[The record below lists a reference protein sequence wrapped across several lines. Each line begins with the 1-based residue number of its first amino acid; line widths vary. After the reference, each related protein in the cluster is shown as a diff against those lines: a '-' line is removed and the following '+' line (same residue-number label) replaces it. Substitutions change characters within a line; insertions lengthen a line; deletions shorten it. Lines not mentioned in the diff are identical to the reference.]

1 MKKVNIVSVLRISED
16 LFESIKDAKQGIVLC
31 HVANGNEN
39 SLNEKVVIATKII
52 SSDKNEEG
60 LLLYFHEENL
70 QIGSIKLNNYIDFSF
85 IENQCTAFY
94 YADGIRTEISKIG
107 IIGSDIRFFFN
118 DECSQPSVEL
128 NKRFLQTF
136 GKRTTNLLSKLKIG
150 VVGVSGT
157 GSPTAEMLY
166 RLNIGTLVLVDSDK
180 VEEKNL
186 GRIYNTSKKDVGRFK
201 VDVIANAYKD
211 YALGTKVIPLPT
223 TTMDPNTIR
232 ELSQCDVIFGCVD
245 THSGRAFLD
254 SICNYYLI
262 PVFDIGV
269 KLTADGLGSISDCC
283 YSINYIKPGYST
295 LLSRNVINQA
305 TIESEDLKYSNPEE
319 YNNRL
324 SEKYIKGVNED
335 SPAVISINTMA
346 ASTAVNDFLAR
357 IHCFRNVENNKIAK
371 ISFNLMDPAFC
382 AYDSEE
388 IFDVDT
394 YLSKKVGLGDRRPL
408 LDMPVLSEE

>member
-1 MKKVNIVSVLRISED
+1 MKSINIVSVLRISED
-16 LFESIKDAKQGIVLC
+16 LFESIKDAKQGVVLC
-31 HVANGNEN
+31 HVANGNKN
-39 SLNEKVVIATKII
+39 SLDENVVLATKII

-60 LLLYFHEENL
+60 VLLYFHEDEL
-70 QIGSIKLNNYIDFSF
+70 QIDSVQQTNYIDFSF
-85 IENQCTAFY
+85 TENHCTAFY
-94 YADGIRTEISKIG
+94 YADGIRTEIPKIS
-107 IIGSDIRFFFN
+107 IIGSTISFFFN
-118 DECSQPSVEL
+118 EECSKLSGEL
-128 NKRFLQTF
+128 NRRFLQTF
-136 GKRTTNLLSKLKIG
+136 GKQTTSLLSKLKIG

-186 GRIYNTSKKDVGRFK
+186 GRIYNTSKKDVGKFK
-201 VDVIANAYKD
+201 VDVIANAYNE
-211 YALGTKVIPLPT
+211 YALGTKVIALPT
-223 TTMDPNTIR
+223 TTKDPNTIR
-232 ELSQCDVIFGCVD
+232 ELSQCDIIFGCVD
-245 THSGRAFLD
+245 THSGRSFLD

-269 KLTADGLGSISDCC
+269 KLIADGLGGISDCC
-283 YSINYIKPGYST
+283 YSINFIKPGYST

-305 TIESEDLKYSNPEE
+305 TIEAENLKDSNPEE

-357 IHCFRNVENNKIAK
+357 IHSFRNVENNKIAK
-371 ISFNLMDPAFC
+371 ISFSLMEPALCFS
-382 AYDSEE
+382 DSED
-388 IFDVDT
+388 IFNIDT
-394 YLSKKVGLGDRRPL
+394 YLSRKVGFGDKKPL
-408 LDMPVLSEE
+408 LDMPVLSEG

>member
-1 MKKVNIVSVLRISED
+1 MKKEKFITSLRISAG
-16 LFESIKDAKQGIVLC
+16 LFEAIKNAQQGIVLC
-31 HVANGNEN
+31 HVADGNRDNSNG
-39 SLNEKVVIATKII
+39 KIAIATKII
-52 SSDKNEEG
+52 SSNNIVDG
-60 LLLYFHEENL
+60 ILLYFHKS
-70 QIGSIKLNNYIDFSF
+70 GSKNCSVQQNNYIELSFSDDSC
-85 IENQCTAFY
+85 EAFY
-94 YADGIRTEISKIG
+94 FFQGCRYEIPKIS
-107 IIGSDIRFFFN
+107 IIGSSITFFFPDN
-118 DECSQPSVEL
+118 CNNNSDEFH
-128 NKRFLQTF
+128 KRFSQTF
-136 GKRTTNLLSKLKIG
+136 GKQTTNLLSKLKIG

-180 VEEKNL
+180 VEIKNL
-186 GRIYNTSKKDVGRFK
+186 GRIYNTSRKDVGKFK
-201 VDVIANAYKD
+201 VKVIAKAFKKH
-211 YALGTKVIPLPT
+211 ALGTKVIALNT
-223 TTMDPNTIR
+223 TTNDSRAIR

-254 SICNYYLI
+254 SLCNYYLI

-269 KLTADGLGSISDCC
+269 KLVADGLGGISDCC

-305 TIESEDLKYSNPEE
+305 TIESEDLKYSDPEE

-357 IHCFRNVENNKIAK
+357 IHGFRNVDNNNIAK
-371 ISFNLMDPAFC
+371 ISFSLMEPALC
-382 AYDSEE
+382 VYDSEDT
-388 IFDVDT
+388 FSVDS
-394 YLSKKVGLGDRRPL
+394 YLSKKVGLGDTKPL
-408 LDMPVLSEE
+408 LEMPALSED

>member
-1 MKKVNIVSVLRISED
+1 MKSVNTISVLRISED
-16 LFESIKDAKQGIVLC
+16 LFESIKESKQGIVLC
-31 HVANGNEN
+31 HVANGTKNF
-39 SLNEKVVIATKII
+39 LNEKVVIATKIL
-52 SSDKNEEG
+52 SSDKNETG
-60 LLLYFHEENL
+60 ILLYFHEAAL
-70 QIGSIKLNNYIDFSF
+70 QINPVQQNNYIDLSF
-85 IENQCTAFY
+85 CNEHCTAFY
-94 YADGIRTEISKIG
+94 YADGNKSEISKIS
-107 IIGSDIRFFFN
+107 IVGSNITFFFN
-118 DECSQPSVEL
+118 DESKESSDEL
-128 NKRFLQTF
+128 HKRFSQTF
-136 GKRTTNLLSKLKIG
+136 GKRTTSLLSKLKIG
-150 VVGVSGT
+150 IVGVSGT
-157 GSPTAEMLY
+157 GSPTAELLY

-186 GRIYNTSKKDVGRFK
+186 GRIYNTSKKDIGKFK
-201 VDVIANAYKD
+201 VDVIAKAYNA

-223 TTMDPNTIR
+223 TTKDTNTIR
-232 ELSQCDVIFGCVD
+232 ELSQCDIIFGCVD
-245 THSGRAFLD
+245 THSGRSFLD

-269 KLTADGLGSISDCC
+269 KLVADGLGSISDCC

-295 LLSRNVINQA
+295 LLSRKVINQA
-305 TIESEDLKYSNPEE
+305 TIESENLKYSNPEE

-324 SEKYIKGVNED
+324 SEKYIKGVNEE

-382 AYDSEE
+382 AYDSEDS
-388 IFDVDT
+388 FNVDS